1 MKGSWKWNAGFAF
14 VGSVLTLTLA
24 LAQNT
29 LYTSL
34 IRSGGVFLL
43 LFLIAYIPRMVLAR
57 VQVVP
62 LAEDTGGPEEPE
74 QQPEPKVEQQRQQ
87 AKDGEDFEPLTFPS
101 PDVAAVTRT
110 VRQWTKE

>member
-57 VQVVP
+57 VQVVS
-62 LAEDTGGPEEPE
+62 LGEETDWSEEPA
-74 QQPEPKVEQQRQQ
+74 QKRQQ
-87 AKDGEDFEPLTFPS
+87 VQDDEDFEPLTFPS